1 MDADLK
7 FKQMTEAPVERLVCK
22 MAVPTII
29 AMLITSFYNM
39 ADTFFVGRIGTSATA
54 AVGVV
59 FSLMAV
65 IQAIGFFFGHG
76 SGNYISR
83 KLGAKDMKA
92 AEAMASTAFFS
103 ALICGA
109 VLACVGLLFIEPL
122 AVVLGSTP
130 TILPYSVEYLRYIL
144 IAMPF
149 MIGSLIL
156 NNQLRFQGNAMYA
169 MFGMCAGAVVN
180 VGLDPLLIFVF
191 DMGVSGASLA
201 TAISQVLSFV
211 LLILINAK
219 KGLVPITIKKFMPR
233 LSTYK
238 EVIRGGLPS
247 LARQG
252 LSSFSTICLNNMAGA
267 YGGDPAIAGMSIVT
281 RIAMFSM
288 SAVIGFGQGFQPVC
302 GFNYGAGNFSR
313 VKKAYWFCVKFS
325 SLFLL
330 AAGIVMFIFSPQ
342 LIELFRKGDPQVLE
356 VGTFALRCQ
365 CVSLFL
371 SGYITMSNMLLQTIG
386 KAVPATL
393 VAMSRQF
400 IFFLPSLFLLG
411 AVLGLTGVELAQ
423 PVADLFSVLLTIPL
437 TTRVLKEMKEK
448 NSGATLS

>member
-1 MDADLK
+1 MNADSKLK
-7 FKQMTEAPVERLVCK
+7 MMTEAPVERLVCK

-29 AMLITSFYNM
+29 AMLISSFYNM

-54 AVGVV
+54 AVGVS

-76 SGNYISR
+76 SGNFISR
-83 KLGAKDMKA
+83 KLGAQDMKA
-92 AEAMASTAFFS
+92 AESMASTAFFS
-103 ALICGA
+103 ALICGV
-109 VLACVGLLFIEPL
+109 VLACLGLLFVEPL
-122 AVVLGSTP
+122 ALLLGSTE
-130 TILPYSVEYLRYIL
+130 TILPYSVEYLWYIL
-144 IAMPF
+144 LSMPF

-169 MFGMCAGAVVN
+169 MFGMCAGAVIN

-191 DMGVSGASLA
+191 QMGVSGASLA
-201 TAISQVLSFV
+201 TAISQVISFV
-211 LLILINAK
+211 LLLIINAK
-219 KGLVPITIKKFMPR
+219 KGLVPITPKKFMPR
-233 LSTYK
+233 LSTYR
-238 EVIRGGLPS
+238 EVVRGGLPS

-252 LSSFSTICLNNMAGA
+252 LSSFSTVCLNTMAGA

-281 RIAMFSM
+281 RIAMFAM

-302 GFNYGAGNFSR
+302 GFNYGAGNFAR

-330 AAGIVMFIFSPQ
+330 AAGALMFVLSPQ
-342 LIELFRKGDPQVLE
+342 MIELFRKGDPQVLE
-356 VGTFALRCQ
+356 VGSFALRCQ

-371 SGYITMSNMLLQTIG
+371 SGFITMSNMLLQTIG

-400 IFFLPSLFLLG
+400 IFFIPSLFLLG
-411 AVLGLTGVELAQ
+411 ALLGLLGVELAQ
-423 PVADLFSVLLTIPL
+423 PVADLLSVAMTVPL
-437 TTRVLKEMKEK
+437 TVGVLKKMK
-448 NSGATLS
+448 

>member
-1 MDADLK
+1 MDAEVK
-7 FKQMTEAPVERLVCK
+7 FQQMTQAPVEKLVCK
-22 MAVPTII
+22 LAVPTII
-29 AMLITSFYNM
+29 SMLISALYNM
-39 ADTFFVGRIGTSATA
+39 ADTFFVGKIGTSATA

-83 KLGAKDMKA
+83 KLGAQDVKA
-92 AEAMASTAFFS
+92 AEGMASTAFFS
-103 ALICGA
+103 ALLCGA
-109 VLACVGLLFIEPL
+109 VLACLGLVFIEPL
-122 AVVLGSTP
+122 ALLLGSTP
-130 TILPYSVEYLRYIL
+130 TILPYSVEYLFYIL
-144 IAMPF
+144 LAMPF
-149 MIGSLIL
+149 MIGSLII

-180 VGLDPLLIFVF
+180 VGLDPLFIFGL
-191 DMGVSGASLA
+191 DMGVAGASLA
-201 TAISQVLSFV
+201 TAISQALSFV
-211 LLILINAK
+211 LLLLINAK
-219 KGLVPITIKKFMPR
+219 KGIVPLTPRQFRPR
-233 LSTYK
+233 LATYK
-238 EVIRGGLPS
+238 EVVRGGFPS

-252 LSSFSTICLNNMAGA
+252 LSSFSTICLNTMAGA

-281 RIAMFSM
+281 RIAMFAM

-302 GFNYGAGNFSR
+302 GFNYGAGRYDR
-313 VKKAYWFCVKFS
+313 VKRAYAFCVKFS

-330 AAGIVMFIFSPQ
+330 AAGILMFFFSPQ
-342 LIELFRKGDPQVLE
+342 LIELFRKGDPEVIA

-371 SGYITMSNMLLQTIG
+371 SGFITMSNMLLQTIG

-411 AVLGLTGVELAQ
+411 ALFGLTGVEIAQ
-423 PVADLFSVLLTIPL
+423 PVADVLSIALTIPL
-437 TTRVLKEMKEK
+437 TVRVLRRMR
-448 NSGATLS
+448 A